1 MVRTYHEQK
10 TSVESAVSPLAHR
23 LPCPYAA
30 GMNSPPPSHNAPEY
44 SVAELSNALKRTVE
58 QTYDNVR
65 VKGEISGFKRHGSG
79 HLYFALKDAEAVLD
93 AVCWRGQA
101 GRLSIQPE
109 DGMEVI
115 AQGRL
120 TTYPGRSKYQMVVER
135 MELAGQGAL
144 LKLLEDRKRKLAAEG
159 LFEQS
164 RKKRIPFLPGVIGVI
179 TSPTGAVIR
188 DILHRLSDRF
198 PRHVLLWPVA
208 VQGDGAAAQVAA
220 AIDGFNAIKPGG
232 LVPRPDLLIVARG
245 GGSLEDLWA
254 FNEEVVV
261 RAAAASDIPL
271 ISAVGHETDTTL
283 IDFASDLRAP
293 TPTGAAEMAVP
304 VRRDLILQVMDRGRR
319 LVAGAGRLL
328 DERRLRLDGLGRGLP
343 DLRRRVQELA
353 QTLDDRSERL
363 ANALPNLLHKRKAQ
377 LDQLGARLR
386 SPREQ
391 IAGKSHQLSTL
402 STRLD
407 GAMKAARAAEAAKL
421 ERAALELE
429 QKASRMAAAWPRLME
444 RRRDRLARSSALLES
459 YSYEQVLKRGFALV
473 RDEAGEAVTTA
484 DQAQAK
490 GRLTV
495 TFQGQQSVA
504 VSVEGAANT
513 PASHRPAAAKPAP
526 KGKGD
531 ERQGSL
537 L

>member
-1 MVRTYHEQK
+1 M
-10 TSVESAVSPLAHR
+10 SDA
-23 LPCPYAA
+23 
-30 GMNSPPPSHNAPEY
+30 PPPSHNAPEY

-58 QTYDNVR
+58 QSFDNVR
-65 VKGEISGFKRHGSG
+65 VKGEISGFKRHSSG
-79 HLYFALKDAEAVLD
+79 HLYFALKDADAVLD
-93 AVCWRGQA
+93 AVCWRGSA
-101 GRLSIQPE
+101 GRLGIQPE
-109 DGMEVI
+109 DGMEVV

-159 LFEQS
+159 LFDQG
-164 RKKRIPFLPGVIGVI
+164 RKKRIPFLPAVIGVV

-208 VQGDGAAAQVAA
+208 VQGDGAAAQIAE
-220 AIDGFNAIKPGG
+220 AIDGFNALPPDGR
-232 LVPRPDLLIVARG
+232 VPRPDLLIVARG

-261 RAAAASDIPL
+261 RAAAASAIPL

-319 LVAGAGRLL
+319 LAAAAGRLL
-328 DERRLRLDGLGRGLP
+328 DERRLRIEGLGRGLP
-343 DLRRRVQELA
+343 DPRRRVQELQ
-353 QTLDDRSERL
+353 QTLDDRAERL
-363 ANALPNLLHKRKAQ
+363 ANALPNLLQRQRARLEQ
-377 LDQLGARLR
+377 ISARLR
-386 SPREQ
+386 RPQEQ
-391 IAGKSHQLSTL
+391 IAAKGHQLSL
-402 STRLD
+402 VLTRLEA
-407 GAMKAARAAEAAKL
+407 AMKAVRAAETARL
-421 ERAALELE
+421 ERGRLEVAQRTARLEAAF
-429 QKASRMAAAWPRLME
+429 PRLLE
-444 RRRDRLARSSALLES
+444 RRRDHLSRLGGLLES

-473 RDEAGEAVTTA
+473 RDGGGEAVTSA
-484 DQAQAK
+484 DQALAK
-490 GRLTV
+490 GRLTI

-504 VSVEGAANT
+504 VHVDGVSSSPPEPSPHS
-513 PASHRPAAAKPAP
+513 PAGKAKDAQAKDARPKNARP
-526 KGKGD
+526 KD
-531 ERQGSL
+531 DRQGSL